1 MATYYNEN
9 DPHAA
14 AWLRNLIGKGLIS
27 HGDVDDRSI
36 ADVQPGDLRGYRRVH
51 MFAGIGG
58 WDYAARLAG
67 WPEDRELW
75 TGSCPCQPF
84 SVAGK
89 QTGTDDPRHLWPDF
103 FRLISAYR
111 PAVVMGEQV
120 SRKAGRGW
128 FDGVRSDLEGAGY
141 ASRALDI
148 PACAIDAP
156 HIRSRLWWCAVA
168 DTGLLTG
175 RCRPGQPQDR
185 QELANLHGVHGPPAE
200 RADGGNRVGDATSF
214 GWRERRPEPELR
226 SGGTA
231 VGCPDVSGVA
241 MDNAYATWG
250 LQQAWRIN
258 ALGRRLGDSDAGRPP
273 AERADGRN
281 GSFWADAEWIA
292 CHDGKARRT
301 KPGLP
306 LLANGIPGRVAKWRG
321 MGNAIVPQVA
331 AEIIKAFLE
340 CRP

>member
-1 MATYYNEN
+1 MTTYYNEN
-9 DPHAA
+9 NPHAA

-89 QTGTDDPRHLWPDF
+89 QTGTDDPRHLWPHF
-103 FRLISAYR
+103 FRLISACR
-111 PAVVMGEQV
+111 PTGVVGEQV
-120 SRKAGRGW
+120 SRKAGMGW

-156 HIRSRLWWCAVA
+156 HIRSRLWWCAETDIVRERG
-168 DTGLLTG
+168 GLDNAYATWGLQQARRISALG
-175 RCRPGQPQDR
+175 RRLGDSDAGRPG
-185 QELANLHGVHGPPAE
+185 AM
-200 RADGGNRVGDATSF
+200 GDATSF
-214 GWRERRPEPELR
+214 GWREGRPEPELR

-241 MDNAYATWG
+241 MGDADRSG
-250 LQQAWRIN
+250 LAIGRSQPGH
-258 ALGRRLGDSDAGRPP
+258 LGAECPP

>member
-67 WPEDRELW
+67 WPEDRGLW

-120 SRKAGRGW
+120 SRKAGMGW

-156 HIRSRLWWCAVA
+156 HIRSRLWWCAV
-168 DTGLLTG
+168 
-175 RCRPGQPQDR
+175 
-185 QELANLHGVHGPPAE
+185 V
-200 RADGGNRVGDATSF
+200 DATSF
-214 GWRERRPEPELR
+214 GWREGRPEPELR

-241 MDNAYATWG
+241 HGDADRSG
-250 LQQAWRIN
+250 LAIGRSQPGH
-258 ALGRRLGDSDAGRPP
+258 LGAECPP

>member
-9 DPHAA
+9 DPRAA

-156 HIRSRLWWCAVA
+156 HIRSRLWWCAM
-168 DTGLLTG
+168 
-175 RCRPGQPQDR
+175 
-185 QELANLHGVHGPPAE
+185 
-200 RADGGNRVGDATSF
+200 GDATSF
-214 GWRERRPEPELR
+214 GWREGRPEPELR
-226 SGGTA
+226 SGRSQPGH
-231 VGCPDVSGVA
+231 
-241 MDNAYATWG
+241 
-250 LQQAWRIN
+250 
-258 ALGRRLGDSDAGRPP
+258 LGAECPP

>member
-1 MATYYNEN
+1 MTTYYNEN
-9 DPHAA
+9 DPRAA

-120 SRKAGRGW
+120 SRKAGMGW

-168 DTGLLTG
+168 DAVRE
-175 RCRPGQPQDR
+175 RCEWREGAENWRHDDR
-185 QELANLHGVHGPPAE
+185 QDAGRIEGNGAFTSSHE
-200 RADGGNRVGDATSF
+200 IGGNRVGDATSF
-214 GWRERRPEPELR
+214 GWREGRPEPELR

-241 MDNAYATWG
+241 HGDADRSRLAIG
-250 LQQAWRIN
+250 RSQPGH
-258 ALGRRLGDSDAGRPP
+258 LGAECPP

>member
-1 MATYYNEN
+1 
-9 DPHAA
+9 
-14 AWLRNLIGKGLIS
+14 
-27 HGDVDDRSI
+27 
-36 ADVQPGDLRGYRRVH
+36 

-67 WPEDRELW
+67 WPEDRGLW

-120 SRKAGRGW
+120 SRKAGMGW

-168 DTGLLTG
+168 DT
-175 RCRPGQPQDR
+175 
-185 QELANLHGVHGPPAE
+185 V
-200 RADGGNRVGDATSF
+200 
-214 GWRERRPEPELR
+214 RERGRQNAGSASGDESSHGRTGWNGREPDSNNE
-226 SGGTA
+226 SVGYAEGGL
-231 VGCPDVSGVA
+231 
-241 MDNAYATWG
+241 DNAYATWG

-258 ALGRRLGDSDAGRPP
+258 ALGRRLGDSDAGRPVAMGDADRSGLAIGRSQPGHLGAECPP

>member
-1 MATYYNEN
+1 MTYYNEN

-156 HIRSRLWWCAVA
+156 HIRSRLWWCAETDIV
-168 DTGLLTG
+168 
-175 RCRPGQPQDR
+175 
-185 QELANLHGVHGPPAE
+185 
-200 RADGGNRVGDATSF
+200 
-214 GWRERRPEPELR
+214 RER
-226 SGGTA
+226 GGL
-231 VGCPDVSGVA
+231 
-241 MDNAYATWG
+241 DNAYATWG

-258 ALGRRLGDSDAGRPP
+258 ALGRRLGDSDAGRPVAMGDADRSGLAIGRSQPGHLGAECPP